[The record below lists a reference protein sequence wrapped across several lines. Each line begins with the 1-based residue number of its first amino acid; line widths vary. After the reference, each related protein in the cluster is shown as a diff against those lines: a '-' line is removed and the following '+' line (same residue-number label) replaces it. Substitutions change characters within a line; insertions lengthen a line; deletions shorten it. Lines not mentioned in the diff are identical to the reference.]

1 MDDALAVLLLPA
13 RLEGFEHETQA
24 RGLLSIPRVIAL
36 EPARVR
42 TPRFLREGAVA
53 RQAARIRLPGEL
65 RALVLYHPA
74 QYPLAR
80 ALLGR
85 HERAELWYVAAGGGT
100 LKDEELES
108 FDRLARERAAGLL
121 AATAH
126 IDDEP
131 LRLRLQELEVISRRP
146 FVPAARFA
154 GMLTPKGPRGR
165 G

>member
-1 MDDALAVLLLPA
+1 MDDALALLLLPA
-13 RLEGFEHETQA
+13 SLEGFEHEAQA

-42 TPRFLREGAVA
+42 TPRFLREGAAA

-65 RALVLYHPA
+65 RVVVLYHPA

-85 HERAELWYVAAGGGT
+85 HGRAELWYAAS
-100 LKDEELES
+100 DRPAIDDPELES
-108 FDRLARERAAGLL
+108 FDQLARERAAGLL
-121 AATAH
+121 VTAP
-126 IDDEP
+126 DMDEEP
-131 LRLRLQELEVISRRP
+131 LRRRLQELEVISRRP

-154 GMLTPKGPRGR
+154 GALAAKGPRGR